1 MPKTK
6 KVYLATYV
14 TEELEN
20 KIYELKMRPEYVR
33 MSVSKLVQM
42 LVIKGLEL
50 TMKEIKNA

>member
-33 MSVSKLVQM
+33 MSASKLVQM

-50 TMKEIKNA
+50 TMKEIENA